1 MLQSIKL
8 NNFQLFKDQT
18 INLSGINLIT
28 GTNYDSNPDEDGLY
42 SGNGAGKSTILTA
55 ILFGLFGE
63 VTDIKLNELIRDGS
77 KEASVIVEL
86 IIQNENYKI
95 IRKIPNSLQLFKGE
109 EELKFNTSS
118 ICQTHLQSLLETN
131 FQHFRTYNLIDN
143 NKGINLLD
151 LGNISLRKA
160 LMDFCAEQ
168 FGEIRKSLLSKKL
181 ERETYGIDKRLYKYS
196 LSTKRLAF
204 LENGIV
210 DLKNKIEFNKT
221 EFNTLQ
227 TKCNKLNGDYL
238 GNKKNLIALSESF
251 NNNLLTVQNNN
262 SSIASV
268 EHAEIYEVDT
278 TDIENEQ
285 STLESLY
292 QSLNEDKEG
301 LQKETQKLESDI
313 QVLWTKTNQ
322 NTQDSIKLQNEVLGL
337 DDIEIGTRCDKCGSI
352 VNISHRE
359 QYKKDLQGKM
369 KILDEEQLEHRK
381 NISNFETT
389 QNKKQSDLKELEKTL
404 IDLKKNLDDNNKLLK
419 TLNGEK
425 IENAKMNTLL
435 KTYRQ
440 HNETLTKD
448 NEGILTRIATI
459 KDEQIKNEAEII
471 KLATSIEIS
480 NEKVEYFNKKHQ
492 KTQEYLMKLKEA
504 FKFSDYKYTIKDIL
518 LYTES
523 IKTLDSFS
531 AFYITEWLSN
541 LSIIINNLLKGL
553 NLSVE
558 FSVEK
563 DFIKLK
569 NNGKEFSYNQISGGQ
584 KKFLGVIFKIGILL
598 QEGINSGVLLFD
610 EGLGEID
617 VVNLYKLI
625 EILKTLS
632 FQSVIIYQN
641 CPKEIKDVNYLN
653 IIRQNG
659 ESKIQ

>member
-86 IIQNENYKI
+86 TIQNENYKI

-118 ICQTHLQSLLETN
+118 ICQMHLQSLLDTN

-151 LGNISLRKA
+151 LGNISLRKS

-196 LSTKRLAF
+196 LSTKRLAV
-204 LENGIV
+204 LETWEG
-210 DLKNKIEFNKT
+210 DLKNDIIEADYKNEELRAEQSKANGELLSNKETLKILTENFNKNL
-221 EFNTLQ
+221 NTIRSNI
-227 TKCNKLNGDYL
+227 KV
-238 GNKKNLIALSESF
+238 ISESNEKCTF
-251 NNNLLTVQNNN
+251 D
-262 SSIASV
+262 A
-268 EHAEIYEVDT
+268 DT
-278 TDIENEQ
+278 TEIEAEQ
-285 STLESLY
+285 FTIESLY
-292 QSLNEDKEG
+292 QSLTEDREG
-301 LQKETQKLESDI
+301 LKKEIEKINMQLYSINEKI
-313 QVLWTKTNQ
+313 NQ
-322 NTQDSIKLQNEVLGL
+322 NSQDSIKVHNEISGL
-337 DDIEIGTRCDKCGSI
+337 DMIDVGTKCDKCGSI
-352 VNISHRE
+352 VDVLHKE
-359 QYKKDLQGKM
+359 VYKKEKYIELNV
-369 KILDEEQLEHRK
+369 LDQNQTLSYAHLKSIEAELK
-381 NISNFETT
+381 NKADE
-389 QNKKQSDLKELEKTL
+389 LKELEKAIT
-404 IDLKKNLDDNNKLLK
+404 DLKKNLDDNTKLLR
-419 TLNGEK
+419 TLNNEK
-425 IENAKMNTLL
+425 AENAKYNSLIETNT
-435 KTYRQ
+435 K

-448 NEGILTRIATI
+448 NIAIDI
-459 KDEQIKNEAEII
+459 KIKQLDASLKPII
-471 KLATSIEIS
+471 KAIERDNIQIASINTRTTIL
-480 NEKVEYFNKKHQ
+480 KKRLQ
-492 KTQEYLMKLKEA
+492 QTQEYLLKLREA
-504 FKFSDYKYTIKDIL
+504 FKFSEYKYTAKDVL
-518 LYTES
+518 LYTEG
-523 IKTLDSFS
+523 IKTLDNFS

-569 NNGKEFSYNQISGGQ
+569 NNGKELSYNQISGGQ

-641 CPKEIKDVNYLN
+641 CPKEIKDVNYIN
-653 IIRQNG
+653 IVRQNG
-659 ESKIQ
+659 ESKIK

>member
-18 INLSGINLIT
+18 INLTRINLIT
-28 GTNYDSNPDEDGLY
+28 GLNYDSVEEDGIY
-42 SGNGAGKSTILTA
+42 SGNGAGKSTILSA

-63 VTDIKLNELIRDGS
+63 VTDIKLAELIRVGA
-77 KEASVIVEL
+77 KECSVTLECSVKGEH
-86 IIQNENYKI
+86 YKI
-95 IRKIPNSLQLFKGE
+95 IRKIPNTLQLFKGE
-109 EELKFNTSS
+109 EELKFNTAS
-118 ICQTHLQSLLETN
+118 ICQAHINSLLETN

-151 LGNISLRKA
+151 LGNISLRKS

-168 FGEIRKSLLSKKL
+168 FGEIRKSLLTQKL
-181 ERETYGIDKRLYKYS
+181 ERETYGVDKRLYKYN
-196 LSTKRLAF
+196 LSFKRLSI
-204 LENGIV
+204 LENGII

-251 NNNLLTVQNNN
+251 NSNLLTVQNNN

-278 TDIENEQ
+278 TEIENEQ

-292 QSLNEDKEG
+292 QSLNDDREG
-301 LQKETQKLESDI
+301 LKKEIEKINMRLYSITEKI
-313 QVLWTKTNQ
+313 NQ
-322 NTQDSIKLQNEVLGL
+322 NSQDSIKIHNEISGL
-337 DDIEIGTRCDKCGSI
+337 DNLEIGSKCDKCGSSI
-352 VNISHRE
+352 DVLHKE
-359 QYKKDLQGKM
+359 VYKKEKYIELNVLDREHSASQTSL
-369 KILDEEQLEHRK
+369 KIHATELAKRENELLEL
-381 NISNFETT
+381 
-389 QNKKQSDLKELEKTL
+389 NKATA
-404 IDLKKNLDDNNKLLK
+404 DLKKNLDDNNKLLK

-440 HNETLTKD
+440 HNITLAKD

-471 KLATSIEIS
+471 ELATSVEIS
-480 NEKVEYFNKKHQ
+480 NDKVEYFNKKHQ

-504 FKFSDYKYTIKDIL
+504 FKFSDYKYTAKDVL
-518 LYTES
+518 LYTEG
-523 IKTLDSFS
+523 IKTLDNFS

-632 FQSVIIYQN
+632 FQSIIIYQN

-653 IIRQNG
+653 IVRQNG
-659 ESKIQ
+659 ESKIL

>member
-1 MLQSIKL
+1 MLEKISLK
-8 NNFQLFKDQT
+8 NFQLFKDQT
-18 INLSGINLIT
+18 INLSNINLIT

-86 IIQNENYKI
+86 TIQNENYKI

-118 ICQTHLQSLLETN
+118 ICQQHLQTLLETN

-196 LSTKRLAF
+196 LSTKRLSV
-204 LENGIV
+204 LENGVI
-210 DLKNKIEFNKT
+210 DLKNRISANDIEIEKLQVEQSKTNSELLTNQSHIKLLSAKIIENL
-221 EFNTLQ
+221 NTV
-227 TKCNKLNGDYL
+227 
-238 GNKKNLIALSESF
+238 KNNEAVISESNQKCTF
-251 NNNLLTVQNNN
+251 D
-262 SSIASV
+262 A
-268 EHAEIYEVDT
+268 DT
-278 TDIENEQ
+278 TEIENEQ
-285 STLESLY
+285 STIESLY
-292 QSLNEDKEG
+292 QSLNEDRESAKKAIEKIRMQLYSIKE
-301 LQKETQKLESDI
+301 KI
-313 QVLWTKTNQ
+313 NQ
-322 NTQDSIKLQNEVLGL
+322 NSQDSVKIHNEITGL
-337 DDIEIGTRCDKCGSI
+337 DDVTIGTKCDKCGSI
-352 VNISHRE
+352 VDALYKE
-359 QYKKDLQGKM
+359 VYKKEKYTLLSV
-369 KILDEEQLEHRK
+369 LDAEQLESQTSLKITNIELVGK
-381 NISNFETT
+381 NN
-389 QNKKQSDLKELEKTL
+389 ELIEIEKV
-404 IDLKKNLDDNNKLLK
+404 IADLKKNLDENTKLLK
-419 TLNGEK
+419 TLNNEK
-425 IENAKMNTLL
+425 AENAKYNSLIGTHT
-435 KTYRQ
+435 K
-440 HNETLTKD
+440 HNEALARDIITLDSKIKQL
-448 NEGILTRIATI
+448 NSSLQPIAEAIECAGI
-459 KDEQIKNEAEII
+459 QI
-471 KLATSIEIS
+471 TSS
-480 NEKVEYFNKKHQ
+480 NTQNSILKKRLQ
-492 KTQEYLMKLKEA
+492 QTQEYLLKLKEA
-504 FKFSDYKYTIKDIL
+504 FKFSDYKYTAKDAL
-518 LYTES
+518 LYTEG
-523 IKTLDSFS
+523 IKTLDNFS
-531 AFYITEWLSN
+531 AFYIAEWLSN